1 MIHSWLPFVL
11 CALLFSVGV
20 YAVLSKKNLI
30 RIILGIVIAEYAA
43 NLFLILLC
51 WKRGGDAPIL
61 YPGAGE
67 QIMVDPLPQALVL
80 TSIVIGLATTA
91 FLVAIAMRL
100 HQRYGTYDIT
110 RIRELRG

>member
-1 MIHSWLPFVL
+1 MIHSWLPYVL
-11 CALLFSVGV
+11 CILLFSVGV
-20 YAVLSKKNLI
+20 YAILSKKNLI
-30 RIILGIVIAEYAA
+30 RIIMGIVIAEYAV

-51 WKRGGDAPIL
+51 WKRGGEAPIL
-61 YPGAGE
+61 QPGAG
-67 QIMVDPLPQALVL
+67 QLAMVDPLPQALVL

-100 HQRYGTYDIT
+100 HERYGTYDIT

>member
-1 MIHSWLPFVL
+1 MIHSWLPYVL

-20 YAVLSKKNLI
+20 YAVISKKNII
-30 RIILGIVIAEYAA
+30 RIIMGVVIAEYAV

-51 WKRGGDAPIL
+51 WKRGAGAPIL
-61 YPGAGE
+61 HPGSSGLP
-67 QIMVDPLPQALVL
+67 MVDPLPQALVL

-91 FLVAIAMRL
+91 FLVAIAMRI
-100 HQRYGTYDIT
+100 HDRYGTYDIT

>member
-1 MIHSWLPFVL
+1 VIHSRLPFVL

-61 YPGAGE
+61 HPGAG
-67 QIMVDPLPQALVL
+67 QQVMVDPLPQALVL

-100 HQRYGTYDIT
+100 YQRYGTYDIT